1 MTAELQCLWLLV
13 FVSLRLEFSNL
24 LKVYFLG
31 GTGFQTKVL
40 SGERLRARYDK
51 EDTILAFEG
60 ATKGWV
66 QCCVESASEST
77 WPQIMV
83 AGSTLQGT
91 DEALPIPHFLIRP
104 STRMEGFS
112 S

>member
-1 MTAELQCLWLLV
+1 M
-13 FVSLRLEFSNL
+13 
-24 LKVYFLG
+24 YFLG

-40 SGERLRARYDK
+40 FGERLRARYDK

-66 QCCVESASEST
+66 QCCVESSSEST